1 MYEVT
6 TAPAEFSDVR
16 DALERHGIK
25 TESGELAMLP
35 NSYVKVEG
43 REAERCLA
51 LMEKLEEHDDVQG
64 VFSNADID
72 AEQLERA
79 AAG

>member
-1 MYEVT
+1 
-6 TAPAEFSDVR
+6 
-16 DALERHGIK
+16 
-25 TESGELAMLP
+25 
-35 NSYVKVEG
+35 VKVEG